1 MQNNI
6 YSNFITT
13 MKCNIKKQIFFL
25 FAFIVMSSCTNTEN
39 GEVLSIKQL
48 PTDKYNS
55 HYISNRPPLQPQQF
69 IKLPTGSIK
78 PGGWLKKQLELQ
90 KNGLNG
96 HLGEISAWLQK
107 EDNAWLTNGG
117 KWGWEEV
124 PYWLRGYG
132 NLSYVLGD
140 DKMTKE
146 TFFWIENIL
155 KSQREDGN
163 FGPLHQNNGKQDFWP
178 NMIVLWIM
186 QSYYEY
192 TNDQRVIDF
201 MSKYC
206 NYLLTVPDED
216 FLYSYWENSRGGDK
230 LWSVAWLYNRT
241 NDEKLLTLAE
251 KIHRNTADWTRSTQL
266 PNWHNV
272 NIAQCFREPAT
283 YYMFTKDSAML
294 AASYNVQSLIRRA
307 FGQVPGGM
315 FGADENAR
323 IGFFDPRQGT
333 ETCGFVEQ
341 MASDEIMLLITG
353 DPYWA
358 ENCEDVAFNSYPA
371 SLMPDYKA
379 LRYITSPNHVI
390 SDSKNHHPG
399 IDNRGP
405 FLAMNPFSSRC
416 CQHNHGF
423 GWPYYAEHLILATPD
438 NGAAAV
444 LYNDCKAKVKVA
456 DGAEVTI
463 NEETNYPFEEKIR
476 FTIETD
482 GSVTFPFYLRIPS
495 WCKNASILI
504 NGKKINEKLIS
515 GQYARINRE
524 WQSGDIV
531 ELNVPMDYSIR
542 NWQVNKNSV
551 SVNYGP
557 LTLSLKI
564 KEEYKKM
571 DSRETAIGDSKWQE
585 GADASAWPTYEI
597 HPASPWNYAL
607 EVNNRITIERKAWP
621 ADNNPFTLENVPL
634 EFKTKGRIIPE
645 WTIDEYGLCGVL
657 PYENAKKSEQSDEI
671 TLIPMGAARL
681 RITAFPCAEN

>member
-1 MQNNI
+1 
-6 YSNFITT
+6 
-13 MKCNIKKQIFFL
+13 MKKGIIFLLL
-25 FAFIVMSSCTNTEN
+25 FVLIACTKNGDKDVIVMVERLSTHQLNTYYLANQE
-39 GEVLSIKQL
+39 
-48 PTDKYNS
+48 
-55 HYISNRPPLQPQQF
+55 PLQPQQF
-69 IKLPTGSIK
+69 IKLPVGSIQ
-78 PGGWLKKQLELQ
+78 PQGWLKRQLELQ
-90 KNGLNG
+90 KDGLNG

-132 NLSYVLGD
+132 NLAYIMGD
-140 DKMTKE
+140 DTMIKE
-146 TFFWIENIL
+146 TLFWIEHIL
-155 KSQREDGN
+155 KSQRPDGN
-163 FGPLHQNNGKQDFWP
+163 FGPVQLNDGKQDFWP

-192 TNDQRVIDF
+192 TSDPRAIDF
-201 MSKYC
+201 MSRYC
-206 NYLLTVPDED
+206 NFLLTVPDED
-216 FLYSYWENSRGGDK
+216 FLYSYWENSRGGDN

-241 NDEKLLTLAE
+241 GDQHLLTLAE
-251 KIHRNTADWTRSTQL
+251 KIHRNTADWTKSTQL

-283 YYMFTKDSAML
+283 YYMFTKDSTML

-358 ENCEDVAFNSYPA
+358 EHCEDVAFNSYPA
-371 SLMPDYKA
+371 SLMPDYKS
-379 LRYITSPNHVI
+379 LRYITCPNHIV
-390 SDSKNHHPG
+390 SDTMNHHPG

-423 GWPYYAEHLILATPD
+423 GWPYYTEHLILATPD
-438 NGAAAV
+438 NGMAAIM
-444 LYNDCKAKVKVA
+444 YNACRATVKVG
-456 DGAEVTI
+456 DGTEIVI
-463 NEETNYPFEEKIR
+463 NEKTNYPFEETIR
-476 FTIETD
+476 FTIETSKD
-482 GSVTFPFYLRIPS
+482 VDFPFYLRIPS
-495 WCKNASILI
+495 WCANASVSI
-504 NGKKINEKLIS
+504 NGQKVNSDLTPGS
-515 GQYARINRE
+515 YAQINRR
-524 WQSGDIV
+524 WSNGDEII
-531 ELNVPMDYSIR
+531 LTLPMDYNVR
-542 NWQVNKNSV
+542 RWQVNKNSV

-564 KEEYKKM
+564 KEEYKEM
-571 DSRETAIGDSKWQE
+571 DSRETAIWDSKWQE

-597 HPASPWNYAL
+597 FPASSWNYAL
-607 EVNNRITIERKAWP
+607 AVNVPLSIERKSWP
-621 ADNNPFTLENVPL
+621 ADNNPFTLDNVPF
-634 EFKTKGRIIPE
+634 EFKAKGRLVPE
-645 WTIDEYGLCGVL
+645 WEMDEYGLCGIL
-657 PYENAKKSEQSDEI
+657 PCEDVKKSDQLDDI
-671 TLIPMGAARL
+671 ILVPMGAARL
-681 RITAFPCAEN
+681 RITAFPATEE